1 MAQGGDP
8 TGTGRG
14 GPGYKYAGEFDGTTS
29 HERPGLLS
37 MANAG
42 PGTDGSQF
50 FITFV
55 PTGFL
60 DGKHTIFGELI
71 AGEETLRALE
81 KAGSRSGR
89 TSETLKIIRAT
100 IRVE

>member
-1 MAQGGDP
+1 M
-8 TGTGRG
+8 
-14 GPGYKYAGEFDGTTS
+14 
-29 HERPGLLS
+29 S

-55 PTGFL
+55 PTVFL

-71 AGEETLRALE
+71 KGEETLRELE
-81 KAGSRSGR
+81 KHGSRSGK
-89 TSETLKIIRAT
+89 TSEVLQINKAI